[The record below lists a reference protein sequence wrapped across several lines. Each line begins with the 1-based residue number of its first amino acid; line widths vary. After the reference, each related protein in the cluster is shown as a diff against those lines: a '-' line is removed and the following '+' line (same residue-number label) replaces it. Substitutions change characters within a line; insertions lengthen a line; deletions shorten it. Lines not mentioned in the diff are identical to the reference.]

1 MTFFQ
6 SFYDSAKAL
15 PDRERH
21 AFYDAIID
29 YAFTGEQPTP
39 DSPAYALF
47 LLAKP
52 NIDKS
57 RENAENGRK
66 GGLKCGAV
74 KARFG
79 NSNARG
85 LALRSQAK
93 RKGACVSNASDK
105 EKDKEKDKD
114 ITYPTPTPSGG
125 GGGAEGENAV
135 EVSEMEQ
142 QILSSVRVSA
152 LNVTPAGVV
161 TVGFTD
167 SSVQPPRNYF
177 MEVGEKRGEWTV
189 SEADTNPEKK
199 TVKLSKNGVEA
210 TLKLGGNSPQ
220 EGGKSAV
227 ASPNGKPALSGRPGV
242 RMPMRHAGRMG
253 QPGSVDDGAATDGQK
268 LTGLQLA
275 RARQE
280 KRRLEME
287 AEAAQRRQA
296 FELAK
301 KEAEERKAQSAE
313 LAKIREELRR
323 QREER
328 MAEEE
333 ARRATAGEAEQP

>member
-125 GGGAEGENAV
+125 GGGVV
-135 EVSEMEQ
+135 EYPSR
-142 QILSSVRVSA
+142 LSVPTLELVLQTAKRLSI
-152 LNVTPAGVV
+152 
-161 TVGFTD
+161 TD
-167 SSVQPPRNYF
+167 
-177 MEVGEKRGEWTV
+177 
-189 SEADTNPEKK
+189 D
-199 TVKLSKNGVEA
+199 
-210 TLKLGGNSPQ
+210 
-220 EGGKSAV
+220 V
-227 ASPNGKPALSGRPGV
+227 ARQFYDDMTRANWAYV
-242 RMPMRHAGRMG
+242 NHAGNTATVNARCLAAVM
-253 QPGSVDDGAATDGQK
+253 DGRW
-268 LTGLQLA
+268 
-275 RARQE
+275 RAR
-280 KRRLEME
+280 KRLDSRSTKPG
-287 AEAAQRRQA
+287 A
-296 FELAK
+296 F
-301 KEAEERKAQSAE
+301 
-313 LAKIREELRR
+313 
-323 QREER
+323 
-328 MAEEE
+328 
-333 ARRATAGEAEQP
+333 AEQKDHKIGLED